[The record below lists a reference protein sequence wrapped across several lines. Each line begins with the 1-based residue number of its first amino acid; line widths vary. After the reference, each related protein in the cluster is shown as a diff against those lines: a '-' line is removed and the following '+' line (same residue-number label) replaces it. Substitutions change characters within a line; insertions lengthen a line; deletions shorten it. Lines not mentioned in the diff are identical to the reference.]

1 MKTTFKLRNKTN
13 RQSGCT
19 LIIDPVRHALGWDV
33 VRQYDCDEGTRLA
46 GSELVISY
54 DVPTLV
60 QQFSLTS
67 KRAKKLSD
75 LFDSML

>member
-19 LIIDPVRHALGWDV
+19 LLIDPVRNALGWDV
-33 VRQYDCDEGTRLA
+33 VRQYECDEGTRLTGA
-46 GSELVISY
+46 EMVISY
-54 DVPTLV
+54 DVSTLAR
-60 QQFSLTS
+60 QFDLTS
-67 KRAKKLSD
+67 KRARELSD

>member
-1 MKTTFKLRNKTN
+1 MKATFKLRNKTR

-46 GSELVISY
+46 GSEMVISY